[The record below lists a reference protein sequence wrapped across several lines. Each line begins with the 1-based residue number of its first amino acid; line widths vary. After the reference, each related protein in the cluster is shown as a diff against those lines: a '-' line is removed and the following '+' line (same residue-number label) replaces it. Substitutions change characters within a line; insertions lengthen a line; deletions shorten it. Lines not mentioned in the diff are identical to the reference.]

1 MAGVN
6 KDGVKLV
13 GMLVAAFAIGDY
25 SRCFQMVLVLLYY
38 ERHRR

>member
-25 SRCFQMVLVLLYY
+25 SRCFQLLQAAKNLMI
-38 ERHRR
+38 